1 MKKIATIVFAVLS
14 VGYVVH
20 ANAAARTSPIA
31 PADPAVT
38 GTVSTAECA
47 MVTATST
54 FNLTPSR
61 NVGMTYTCSPTA
73 IAVNSGNKKGKYT
86 YGGSSNGGSVT
97 QCGGATPVA
106 VDPANGYTVA
116 APNSTLDGC
125 S

>member
-1 MKKIATIVFAVLS
+1 MKKIATVIFAVLS
-14 VGYVVH
+14 AGYV
-20 ANAAARTSPIA
+20 AQASAAAATSPIIA
-31 PADPAVT
+31 ADPSVT
-38 GTVSTAECA
+38 GTVSSTECP
-47 MVTATST
+47 MVAQTST

-61 NVGMTYTCSPTA
+61 NVGLAYTCSTTA

-106 VDPANGYTVA
+106 VDTTNGYTVA
-116 APNSTLDGC
+116 APDSTKDGC